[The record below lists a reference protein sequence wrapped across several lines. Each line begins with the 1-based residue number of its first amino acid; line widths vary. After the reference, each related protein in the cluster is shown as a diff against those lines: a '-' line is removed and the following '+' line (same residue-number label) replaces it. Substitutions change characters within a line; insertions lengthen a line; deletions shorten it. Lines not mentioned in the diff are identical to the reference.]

1 MSSSIAIQLDHV
13 TKQYRVGQRQLG
25 YIAELVQETARSIVG
40 KNHHSKHHIK
50 ALDDVSFTVNHGER
64 VAIIGQNGSGKST
77 SLKVIAGVTDPTSGK
92 VTVRGSLG
100 TLIEVTVG
108 FSPELTGKE
117 NTFLNAT
124 IQGLTRKEVKERYDQ
139 IVEFSGLGDLN
150 GQNWMGSPVKWY
162 SSGMYVRL
170 GFSITTF
177 LNTDILIVDEALAV
191 GDAAFQAKCLKR
203 LDETMKSG
211 KTLVFVSQSV
221 EKAKSVC
228 TRGIVLERGKLMY
241 DGDIESAAGYYANL
255 QRR

>member
-1 MSSSIAIQLDHV
+1 MLSDAIRLEHI
-13 TKQYRVGQRQLG
+13 TKQYRTGQRQLG
-25 YIAELVQETARSIVG
+25 YIAELVQGAARSLVG
-40 KNHHSKHHIK
+40 KNGYSRHHIK
-50 ALDDVSFTVNHGER
+50 ALDDVSFSVKKGER

-77 SLKVIAGVTDPTSGK
+77 SLKVIAGVTNPTSGK
-92 VTVRGSLG
+92 VMVQGSLG

-124 IQGLTRKEVKERYDQ
+124 IQGLTRKEVKERYDE

-150 GQNWMGSPVKWY
+150 GQNWMETPVKWY

-191 GDAAFQAKCLKR
+191 GDAPFQAKCLKR
-203 LDETMKSG
+203 LDDTVKSG

-221 EKAKSVC
+221 AKAKSVC
-228 TRGIVLERGKLMY
+228 SRGIVLERGKMMY
-241 DGDIESAAGYYANL
+241 DGDIDSAARCYESI